1 MLKFHKLHD
10 EHNAILV
17 TPQYQREY
25 GEALQEWYPN
35 HEIIP
40 STMVSAG
47 NSYLVNK
54 DELLKQYNEKINAN
68 TH

>member
-1 MLKFHKLHD
+1 MRFHKIHD
-10 EHNAILV
+10 DHNAILV
-17 TPQYQREY
+17 TTQYQREY
-25 GEALQEWYPN
+25 GEKLQEWYPD

-47 NSYLVNK
+47 YSYLVNK
-54 DELLKQYNEKINAN
+54 VELLKQYNEKINEN

>member
-1 MLKFHKLHD
+1 MKFHKLHD

-17 TPQYQREY
+17 TPQYGRDY
-25 GEALQEWYPN
+25 GIKLSEWYPT

-54 DELLKQYNEKINAN
+54 DELLKQYNEKLNEN

>member
-1 MLKFHKLHD
+1 MRFYKIHD

-17 TPQYQREY
+17 TPQYLRDY
-25 GEALQEWYPN
+25 GEKLQEWYPD

-47 NSYLVNK
+47 YSYLVNK
-54 DELLKQYNEKINAN
+54 VELLKQYNEKINEN